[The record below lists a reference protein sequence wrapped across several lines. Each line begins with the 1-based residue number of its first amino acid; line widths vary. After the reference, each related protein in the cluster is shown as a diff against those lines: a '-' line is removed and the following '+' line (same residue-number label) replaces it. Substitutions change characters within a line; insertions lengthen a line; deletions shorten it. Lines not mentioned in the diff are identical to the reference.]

1 MQNDRLTV
9 STTGGPVTGVAQPAQ
24 AGETGTE
31 AWYGVPY
38 AAPPVGELRF
48 RRPQPVSHR
57 TEPLA
62 ATRWGHSP
70 MQQPMPEA
78 MGGVGDSPGTTPDI
92 DEDCL
97 TLNIVRPAG
106 EGREGREDT
115 GDGAASGLPVLV
127 WIYGG
132 AFTVGTSRNYDGR
145 HLAARGDVIVV
156 TVNYRVGPWGFLD
169 FSALSTPGGPV
180 FESNTGLHDQI
191 AALTWIRDNIAA
203 FGGDPANVTV
213 FGESAGG
220 SSVLALMCMPAA
232 QGLFHRVIA
241 ESPAVAGTGAAS
253 QERWARRFAEL
264 LAPDAT
270 TDADLGRALLSATQ
284 DELLATVGKLAGVS
298 AVEAPGTVLYG
309 PCIDGESL
317 PEPVLRAF
325 AAGRQARVPLIIG
338 TNEHEGL
345 LFLVGAQKSGA
356 EILPVY
362 PDTVRRHLGEKPA
375 VPDLLA
381 TYPGF
386 PDPVESARVGG
397 DLLFWY
403 PATVVADAHGAVAPT
418 YSYRFDYV
426 SQDPRFGAL
435 GATHGQEIPYVFG
448 RIRAVLAA
456 EGVGATG
463 EVDRDVV
470 FSEQVM
476 DRWLGFARDG
486 IPDAA
491 WPVYRAA
498 DRTVQVLDEDCVLQQ
513 DPLGER
519 RAAWAAV
526 FGG

>member
-1 MQNDRLTV
+1 MQDDRLTV
-9 STTGGPVTGVAQPAQ
+9 STTAGPVTGAAQSAPPGQ

-48 RRPQPVSHR
+48 RRPQPVSPR
-57 TEPLA
+57 SEPLA
-62 ATRWGHSP
+62 ATQWGHSP
-70 MQQPMPEA
+70 MQQPMSEA
-78 MGGVGDSPGTTPDI
+78 MGGVGDSPGSTPDI

-106 EGREGREDT
+106 EAGET
-115 GDGAASGLPVLV
+115 ASGLPVMV

-132 AFTVGTSRNYDGR
+132 AFTVGASRNYDGR
-145 HLAARGDVIVV
+145 HLAERGDVVVV

-169 FSALSTPGGPV
+169 FSALSTSDGPV

-203 FGGDPANVTV
+203 FGGDPDNVTV

-220 SSVLALMCMPAA
+220 SSVLALMCMPDAR
-232 QGLFHRVIA
+232 GLFHRVIA

-264 LAPDAT
+264 LAPDAA

-284 DELLATVGKLAGVS
+284 DELLATVGKLAGVG

-386 PDPVESARVGG
+386 PDPVEAARVGG

-418 YSYRFDYV
+418 WAYRFDYV

-456 EGVGATG
+456 EGAGGTG
-463 EVDRDVV
+463 EADRDIA

-476 DRWLGFARDG
+476 DRWLAFARDG
-486 IPDAA
+486 VPDAA

-498 DRTVQVLDEDCVLQQ
+498 DRTVQVLDEECVLQR